1 MAHDFFYLSTVAIL
15 LIVIAVFYFSP
26 FEFTIEEER
35 D

>member
-1 MAHDFFYLSTVAIL
+1 MEPDYIYLFIVTIL
-15 LIVIAVFYFSP
+15 LVAIAVFYFSP

>member
-1 MAHDFFYLSTVAIL
+1 MIPDFFYLTVVAL
-15 LIVIAVFYFSP
+15 LLMVIAAFYFSP